1 MRFLFVSLVVFL
13 NLILPSN
20 SIASNDTSKTGDLL
34 LGAGIGISRLGG
46 VGGDYKT
53 REYAGSLNLS
63 GRYFLNK
70 NLAIGASW
78 QRSGHGGK
86 NDEGFKERHTDIK
99 IEALTI
105 DAMLMRNEPGEFLK
119 PYLIVG
125 IGTADTDI
133 KTSNAGRRLTS
144 DSGSQDAYSVG
155 FGVYFGL
162 PNEGFYQGLEF
173 RRVVL
178 DDTDDLDLNY
188 LNYNLGYK
196 F

>member
-1 MRFLFVSLVVFL
+1 MRFLFVTLVVFL
-13 NLILPSN
+13 NLTLPSN
-20 SIASNDTSKTGDLL
+20 SIASDDISKTGDLL

-53 REYAGSLNLS
+53 REYAGSLNLN

-70 NLAIGASW
+70 NFAIGASW
-78 QRSGHGGK
+78 QRSRHGGEDDK
-86 NDEGFKERHTDIK
+86 GFGESHTDIK
-99 IEALTI
+99 IQSLTI
-105 DAMLMRNEPGEFLK
+105 DAMLIRNQPGEFLK

-125 IGTADTDI
+125 VGTADTDI
-133 KTSNAGRRLTS
+133 KISNAGSRRAS
-144 DSGSQDAYSVG
+144 GSGSQNTYSVG
-155 FGVYFGL
+155 FGTYFGF
-162 PNEGFYQGLEF
+162 PGKGFYQGIEF

-178 DDTDDLDLNY
+178 DDTDELDLNY